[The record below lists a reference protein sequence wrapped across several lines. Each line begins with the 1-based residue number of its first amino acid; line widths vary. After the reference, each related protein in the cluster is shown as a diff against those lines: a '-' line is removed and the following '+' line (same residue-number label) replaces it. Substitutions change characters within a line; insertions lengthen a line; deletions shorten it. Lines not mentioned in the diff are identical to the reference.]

1 MSSNSQFGQYLI
13 ERRKAVGLTVEALAE
28 KVGTSRSALHYWQT
42 GKFLPSVSQLEPL
55 AQALE
60 VSYEELFE
68 KAGYDPDLL
77 PDPEPYFRLKF
88 PGASDRRLK
97 EAKRLFEQTE
107 KAERRKKGG
116 RR

>member
-1 MSSNSQFGQYLI
+1 MASKSQFGKYI
-13 ERRKAVGLTVEALAE
+13 AKRRKAVGLTTEALAE
-28 KVGTSRSALHYWQT
+28 RVGTSRSAIHYWET
-42 GKFLPSVSQLEPL
+42 GKWLPSVSQLEPL

-60 VSYEELFE
+60 VSYEELFV
-68 KAGYDPDLL
+68 KAGHDPDVL

-107 KAERRKKGG
+107 KSERRKEG
-116 RR
+116 RQ